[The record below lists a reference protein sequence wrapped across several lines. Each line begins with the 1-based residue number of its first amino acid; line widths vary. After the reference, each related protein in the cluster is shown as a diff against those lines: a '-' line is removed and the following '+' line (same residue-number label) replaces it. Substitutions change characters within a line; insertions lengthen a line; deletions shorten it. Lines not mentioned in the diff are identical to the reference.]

1 MGGSTGTARRR
12 TWVWVTVDDD
22 SYQGIGIWDTDTEPT
37 PNDEGGWESGGSGWS
52 YVPKHLTG
60 VFGLDILSIRPGTCQ
75 KVQFSAKV
83 VK

>member
-12 TWVWVTVDDD
+12 TWVWVTMDAEEV
-22 SYQGIGIWDTDTEPT
+22 GGVIGVWCAARKPKPTD
-37 PNDEGGWESGGSGWS
+37 NGCWCAGWS
-52 YVPKHLTG
+52 DVEFFDEPAADL
-60 VFGLDILSIRPGTCQ
+60 FGLSLKPGTCQ